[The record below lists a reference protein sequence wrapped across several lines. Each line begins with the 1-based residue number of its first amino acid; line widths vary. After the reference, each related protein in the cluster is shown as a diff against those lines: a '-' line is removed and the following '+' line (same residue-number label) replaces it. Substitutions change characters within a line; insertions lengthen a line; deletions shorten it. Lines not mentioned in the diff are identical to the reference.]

1 MLFLDARNYYTVV
14 DRTLNEW
21 SEWQLKNLNAIVW
34 LYRGEIEKY
43 KVLLQEY
50 YQNITVLLFELDDV
64 FRDIPVYSDPYLYRY
79 SPTGESLFRKRLH
92 LFLCCQIALKSKSML
107 TVSICPGS
115 KTTEKIFDDVTVFER
130 INQYFI
136 AKKRGYKNVK
146 DYKKSVLA
154 EQGNAREKLDS
165 ILSCC

>member
-64 FRDIPVYSDPYLYRY
+64 FRDIPVYSDPIYTDTVQQVKAY
-79 SPTGESLFRKRLH
+79 S
-92 LFLCCQIALKSKSML
+92 
-107 TVSICPGS
+107 
-115 KTTEKIFDDVTVFER
+115 EKIAS
-130 INQYFI
+130 I
-136 AKKRGYKNVK
+136 
-146 DYKKSVLA
+146 SVLPDCF
-154 EQGNAREKLDS
+154 EIKEYVDRIYMSWKQNNREN
-165 ILSCC
+165 I